1 MNGLTKVGPFFMS
14 IENSDWVE
22 VAKTAGAYGLRGD
35 VRVVPHESGVALKTA
50 KTWRFVDKAGRE
62 EILTPTAIR
71 MQSGIYLVHFD
82 SVPTKEAADALRG
95 RIFVR
100 RSDFP
105 KTQAGE
111 HWAVDV
117 IGATVKNRAGET
129 LGTVTGFESNGAQD
143 ILVVRDAAEGRTRL
157 IPMVK
162 AYIDAIDTEN
172 HQVTV
177 DWELDWD

>member
-14 IENSDWVE
+14 KEIADWVE
-22 VAKTAGAYGLRGD
+22 VAKTAGAYGVRGD
-35 VRVVPHESGVALKTA
+35 VRVVPHESGVVLKTA
-50 KTWRFVDKAGRE
+50 KVWRFVGKDGKE
-62 EILTPTAIR
+62 EILHPVSIR

-82 SVPTKEAADALRG
+82 AIPTKEAADSLRG

-105 KTQAGE
+105 KTEAGE

-117 IGATVKNRAGET
+117 IGSTVKNREEVT
-129 LGTVTGFESNGAQD
+129 LGTVTGFDSNGAQD
-143 ILVVRDAAEGRTRL
+143 ILLVKDSEGRTRL

-172 HQVTV
+172 HLVKV

>member
-14 IENSDWVE
+14 KEIVDWVE
-22 VAKTAGAYGLRGD
+22 VAKTAGAYGVRGD
-35 VRVVPHESGVALKTA
+35 VRVVPLESGIVLKTA
-50 KTWRFVDKAGRE
+50 KTWRFVDKSGKE
-62 EILTPTAIR
+62 EILTPVSIR

-82 SVPTKEAADALRG
+82 SIPTKEAADTLRG

-100 RSDFP
+100 RADFP
-105 KTQAGE
+105 ETEAGE

-117 IGATVKNRAGET
+117 VGATVLNRAGAT
-129 LGTVTGFESNGAQD
+129 LGSVTGFDSNGAQD
-143 ILVVRDAAEGRTRL
+143 ILVVKDSEGRTRL

-172 HQVTV
+172 HVVRV